1 MKITRRA
8 QVEENGIVSVST
20 KSWQFYSLLNRTIYA
35 LWKCS
40 LQIDLLLPASAA
52 PPLPSLPKSPPQFT
66 TDVYVSGL

>member
-52 PPLPSLPKSPPQFT
+52 PLPSLPKSPPQFT